1 MITISDRDLER
12 VSDMVIDRLEI
23 VIDDVYDDKIEMY
36 IVDEQGNR
44 LEGGTFDKNQFMD
57 HIMRFYNDNF

>member
-23 VIDDVYDDKIEMY
+23 VIDGVFDDRIELY
-36 IVDEQGNR
+36 IVDTDGQR
-44 LEGGTFDKNQFMD
+44 LEGGTFDKNQFID
-57 HIMRFYNDNF
+57 HIMSFYNANF

>member
-23 VIDDVYDDKIEMY
+23 VIDGVDDDRIELY
-36 IVDEQGNR
+36 ILDELGQR
-44 LEGGTFDKNQFMD
+44 VEGGTFNKNQFID
-57 HIMRFYNDNF
+57 HIMSFYNANF